1 MQPILNKAAHFLMV
15 SMLLTLYACSNKTN
29 TVSTDTNEA
38 ESDEVMLTNEQL
50 ALANIKTELPQMRMV
65 SSVLKATGVIDV
77 PPQNLVSISL
87 PMGGYLKYTKL
98 LPGMHFNKGEEIA
111 VVEDIAYIQ
120 LQQEY
125 LEAKAQ
131 LNFLQ
136 PEYERQQFLNKERA
150 ASDKQLQQAKAE
162 YEKLLIQLKALEQKL
177 ALIGINAQKLT
188 PENLK
193 KSVSVVAP
201 IEGFVTK
208 VNVNIGK
215 YVNPTDVLFEL
226 VNPDDIHLNL
236 NIFEKDLDNLYV
248 NQPLVAY
255 TNFNTSKKY
264 PCSILLIGKDI
275 TNERSTSV
283 HCHFEKYDK
292 NLHPGMYMN
301 AEIELKK
308 SNALTVPNEA
318 IVMFNNKQFVFIAE
332 NKNTFK
338 LTEIKT
344 GIAGNAFT
352 EIDLE
357 YIAAIKNKT
366 IVTSGAY
373 TLLMK
378 LKNTGEEE

>member
-357 YIAAIKNKT
+357 YIAAIKNQT

>member
-15 SMLLTLYACSNKTN
+15 SMLLTLHACSNKTN

-357 YIAAIKNKT
+357 YIAAIKNQT

>member
-50 ALANIKTELPQMRMV
+50 ALVNIKTELPQMRMV